1 MTDSG
6 SVRSTRRRTYVPV
19 VGPRLRKLLL
29 VVFGLFSL
37 LAINAAYLGGVT
49 LMEWLR
55 GDTFQGYFYQLMFLG
70 HLVLGLLLVLPL
82 VIYGILHLRVARHRP
97 NRRAVGVGYALF
109 TVALVLLATG
119 LVLTRGIPLIE
130 LRDPTGREAAYWLHV
145 ITPLA
150 AVWLFVLHRLAGA
163 PIRWRAGGA
172 VGAAALALSA
182 LLIVIQ
188 AQDPRRWDQAG
199 PASGEQYFQP
209 SLARTASGNFIPAR
223 ALMQD
228 QYCAECHGDVHE
240 GWSASV
246 HRFASFNNPA
256 YLFSVRQTRQAMLER
271 DGNLQASRFCAGC
284 HDLVPFFSG
293 AFDDPEFDD
302 VGHPT
307 AQAGITC
314 SGCHAITHINSPRGN
329 ADYTIE
335 EPLHY
340 PFMYSGNAALQWI
353 NRALIKAKPAF
364 HRKTFLKPLH
374 RSPEFCGVCH
384 KVALPEALNGYRWLR
399 GQNHY
404 DSFLLSGV
412 SGHGAQSFYY
422 PEQAETSCNGCH
434 MPARTSADFA
444 ARVLDDSGELKIHDH
459 QFPSANTAIPALL
472 DMPESV
478 IQAHRDFLEGSLRLD
493 IVGLKAEGRVDG
505 ELYAPLRPDVPT
517 LEPGRSYLLE
527 TVLRTL
533 TLGHAFTQGTADS
546 NQIWVEVEVYS
557 GDRLIGRSG
566 AMEPAAGRVDPWSH
580 FVNAWVIDRDGRR
593 IDRRNAEDIFTA
605 LYDNQI
611 PPGAADV
618 IHYRLRVPEWVIEPV
633 VVKARLNYRKFDTTF
648 MAYFQGEDFRRND
661 LPVTV
666 IASDQLSF
674 PVAGGPAVPAQPAPD
689 TPTWQRINDY
699 GIGLL
704 RKRGT
709 GELRQAEEAFRL
721 VEGMGKSLGALNLAR
736 VYLREGRLDDARH
749 ALERAIAFDPPAYP
763 WTVTWFTALLDRQ
776 NGYLDQA
783 IAGLRT
789 VAETRFVDAR
799 ARGLDFSKDY
809 RVLNTLADTLFQSAR
824 AERGEAR
831 SERREQLLTE
841 AEDLYRRVLEIDPEN
856 AEAHWGL
863 AQIFARA
870 GREQEAVEQR
880 RLHARYK
887 TDDNARDRAI
897 ALARRSN
904 PAANHAAEA
913 VVIYDLQRPGAYDLP
928 EDTPR
933 IARH

>member
-1 MTDSG
+1 MTDSA
-6 SVRSTRRRTYVPV
+6 SARSARRRTYVPV

-29 VVFGLFSL
+29 LVFALFSL
-37 LAINAAYLGGVT
+37 LAINSAYLGGVT

-70 HLVLGLLLVLPL
+70 HLVLGLLLILP
-82 VIYGILHLRVARHRP
+82 VVVYGILHLRVARHRP

-109 TVALVLLATG
+109 TVALLLLATG

-130 LRDPTGREAAYWLHV
+130 LRDPNGREVAYWLHV

-163 PIRWRAGGA
+163 PIRWRVGGA
-172 VGAAALALSA
+172 VGVAALALSA
-182 LLIVIQ
+182 LLIVVQ
-188 AQDPRRWDQAG
+188 AQDPRRWEQAG

-228 QYCAECHGDVHE
+228 EYCAECHADVHQ
-240 GWSASV
+240 GWSESV

-293 AFDDPEFDD
+293 AFDDPDFDD
-302 VGHPT
+302 VGHAT

-340 PFMYSGNAALQWI
+340 PFIYSGNAALQWI

-374 RSPEFCGVCH
+374 RSPEFCGTCH

-434 MPARTSADFA
+434 MPTQTSDDFA

-472 DMPESV
+472 GMPESV
-478 IQAHRDFLEGSLRLD
+478 NQAHRDFLEGSLRLD
-493 IVGLKAEGRVDG
+493 IVGLKEDGRVDG
-505 ELYAPLRPDVPT
+505 ELHAPLRPDVPT
-517 LEPGRSYLLE
+517 LQPGHSYLLE

-546 NQIWVEVEVYS
+546 NQVWVDVEVYS

-566 AMEPAAGRVDPWSH
+566 AMEPTEGRVDPWAH

-618 IHYRLRVPEWVIEPV
+618 VHYRLRVPEWVTGPV
-633 VVKARLNYRKFDTTF
+633 VVNARLNYRKFDTTF
-648 MAYFQGEDFRRND
+648 MRYFQGEDFRRND

-666 IASDQLSF
+666 IASDQLIF
-674 PVAGGPAVPAQPAPD
+674 PVAGGAAVAAQPAPD
-689 TPTWQRINDY
+689 IPTWQRVNDY

-709 GELRQAEEAFRL
+709 GELRQAEEAFQL
-721 VEGMGKSLGALNLAR
+721 VEGMGQSLGALNLAR
-736 VYLREGRLDDARH
+736 VYLREGRLDDTRD

-783 IAGLRT
+783 IDGLRA

-809 RVLNTLADTLFQSAR
+809 RVLNTLADTLFQRAR
-824 AERGEAR
+824 AERGGADDQ
-831 SERREQLLTE
+831 RREQLLAQSE
-841 AEDLYRRVLEIDPEN
+841 ELYRSVLQIDPEN
-856 AEAHWGL
+856 AEAYWGM
-863 AQIFARA
+863 AQIYAQT
-870 GREQEAVEQR
+870 GRDREAAEQR
-880 RLHARYK
+880 RLHAVYK
-887 TDDNARDRAI
+887 RDDNARDRAV

-913 VVIYDLQRPGAYDLP
+913 VVIYDLQRPGAYGMSQDS
-928 EDTPR
+928 PR
-933 IARH
+933 IAGH